1 MNQRFNKKLSQAQ
14 LSAFTST
21 RFFLLFGLLFY
32 LPSLSSAQWVAYTF
46 SPRIAWQSSY
56 GMTTNTTNSTT
67 ALLANGWPSSWSN
80 SALRGVVALYFSTNT
95 NSLNSMVMLPPLVY
109 TFTTN
114 TNAGV
119 LTTNN
124 YTNLSVLSFT
134 NTNTSGT
141 NSANDP
147 LSFVSTVKN
156 GPATWMVGQLSFLST
171 DASNNPLTN
180 VLGSFNNLC
189 TPYTTNQIGT
199 NGVLAG
205 TNFLPFTLALKLSTL
220 SRATSTVPFTNS
232 QQLILPLTLNATLTK
247 LINTN
252 TNFGP
257 LILTSPLTPF
267 TSNPL
272 YTNLPRLIRSNGTF
286 TNF

>member
-1 MNQRFNKKLSQAQ
+1 M
-14 LSAFTST
+14 
-21 RFFLLFGLLFY
+21 G
-32 LPSLSSAQWVAYTF
+32 SAQWVAYTF

-56 GMTTNTTNSTT
+56 GISTNTSNSTR
-67 ALLANGWPSSWSN
+67 ALLTNGWPSSWSN

-95 NSLNSMVMLPPLVY
+95 NSLNSLVMLPPLVY
-109 TFTTN
+109 TFTNST
-114 TNAGV
+114 TAGI

-124 YTNLSVLSFT
+124 YTNLSVLGFT
-134 NTNTSGT
+134 NTSTSGT
-141 NSANDP
+141 NSGNDP
-147 LSFVSTVKN
+147 LSFVSTLKY
-156 GPATWMVGQLSFLST
+156 GPATYMVGQLSYLSV

-189 TPYTTNQIGT
+189 SPYTTNQIGT
-199 NGVLAG
+199 NGVPAG
-205 TNFLPFTLALKLSTL
+205 TNFFPFTLALKLSTL

-232 QQLILPLTLNATLTK
+232 QQLVLPLTLNASLTK

-257 LILTSPLTPF
+257 LVLTSPLTPF
-267 TSNPL
+267 NSNPL
-272 YTNLPRLIRSNGTF
+272 YLNLPRLIRSNSTF